1 MTFPTSKWDVYGFCL
16 RGFVEN
22 WPKEVQAY
30 VICEEPQNIPI
41 DLPDNVTVLDF
52 DEVCGERQN
61 SFEKRNE
68 DKHIMNMNTVANIDR
83 QAAKFA
89 RKAHAQLYVLENIEA
104 DYVHYIDADLYTH
117 SPFPIEMIEK
127 LTQNDF
133 LVGFTPRWWRKSVS
147 FEEELRTGKIDKGYT
162 ETGYM
167 IWNKNHEL
175 FGEWVDLYKSMYD
188 NDEIFQFSAWHDCVA
203 FDYAT
208 RKLMKDK
215 NAPVKDLG
223 FGVRSRHPLV
233 SGPLGK
239 YLDHMKGNRK
249 NVGYSKERFK
259 VHGK

>member
-68 DKHIMNMNTVANIDR
+68 HRGIMDMGTTGNIGV

-89 RKAHAQLYVLENIEA
+89 RKAHSQLYVLENIDA
-104 DYVHYIDADLYTH
+104 DIIWYIDADLYTH
-117 SPFPIEMIEK
+117 KPVNMELLESLSSTDSYI
-127 LTQNDF
+127 
-133 LVGFTPRWWRKSVS
+133 GCTPRWWKP
-147 FEEELRTGKIDKGYT
+147 KYT
-162 ETGYM
+162 ETGLM
-167 IWNKNHEL
+167 MWKKFMKEEHEQWC
-175 FGEWVDLYKSMYD
+175 ELYAECYD
-188 NDEIFQFSAWHDCVA
+188 NDKIFEFDAWHDCIA

-208 RKLMKDK
+208 KTLLKSNTIKLSDF
-215 NAPVKDLG
+215 G
-223 FGVRSRHPLV
+223 YGVRSSHPLV

-239 YLDHMKGNRK
+239 YFDHMKGNRK
-249 NVGYSKERFK
+249 FVGYSKERERM
-259 VHGK
+259 HGL